1 MVSPS
6 PHCIVDAAW
15 LAAHINDPDVVVLD
29 ATTHLLPRPVDPTPP
44 VPYDVLS
51 GRADFEKGH
60 IPGARFADI
69 DGDLSDTDHPLHFML
84 PSAERFA
91 DGMARLGVGDGTTVV
106 CYSTAFHWWATRLWW
121 MLRVFGHERAVVLDG
136 GFQHWVAEGR
146 PVETGPAAV
155 PDRKVFTARFHPEM
169 VAAKDEVLA
178 GIGAGDVCTLNA
190 LRPEQHAGGGTTNYG
205 RAGHI
210 SGSINVAAA
219 AMVGADNRFRPI
231 EEIRS
236 LLAEPLAKPRV
247 ITYCGGG
254 IAASSVTMLLTMLGH
269 RDVRLYDASL
279 SEWAPDAALP
289 MSVSGKPA

>member
-1 MVSPS
+1 MVSP
-6 PHCIVDAAW
+6 PTHFIVDAAW
-15 LAAHINDPDVVVLD
+15 LAAHHSDPDVVVLD
-29 ATTHLLPRPVDPTPP
+29 ATTHLLPRPLDPTPP

-60 IPGARFADI
+60 IPGARFADV
-69 DGDLSDTDHPLHFML
+69 DGDLSDPDHPLHFML
-84 PSAERFA
+84 PTAERFA
-91 DGMARLGVGDGTTVV
+91 DGMARLGVGDDTTVV

-121 MLRVFGHERAVVLDG
+121 MLRAFGHERAVVLDG

-155 PDRKVFTARFHPEM
+155 PARKVFTARFHPEM
-169 VAAKDEVLA
+169 VAAKADVMA

-205 RAGHI
+205 RPGHI
-210 SGSINVAAA
+210 AGSINVAAA

-231 EEIRS
+231 DEIRT
-236 LLAEPLAKPRV
+236 LLAEPLAKPTV

-254 IAASSVTMLLTMLGH
+254 IAASSVTMLLTLLGH

-279 SEWAPDAALP
+279 SEWAPDPALP
-289 MSVSGKPA
+289 MAVPGKSA